1 MDVNKLIKLNNN
13 DIVEFLL
20 SMDENDKIKILKN
33 EIFRKFLLNNFPL
46 FTSVIDALGKDL
58 NYLCDDD
65 FAHLIVVS
73 DIICISNLMMCNN
86 EHINEFLSKDII
98 IDYLYANID
107 EIKYYLSS
115 KTLSLDFTKRFF
127 SILLSDD
134 KTTIKYLIYFNEDMQ
149 DLVFSYNRF
158 SSLKEK
164 IDYNINNIDEVLGL
178 LPNYLKLYQQTY
190 DEDFLVDAQE
200 FSKKYLISMISD
212 YFFGLKPYELKGK
225 VKSILEYAL
234 YNESSISDY
243 KIGIYSLLS
252 NLEQLDILE
261 IKRLYRLLNDI
272 DLENDYLETRNCC
285 YENLNDSLFKGA
297 IFNQSLDNSLSKIYG
312 RSVCMLDG
320 EDFFM
325 LVHSTKTNREQ
336 GTLPDMSERTTYS
349 CSLISDEH
357 LLTYQDPSENIVLG
371 FDNFDINNITSMFET
386 NAFTKY
392 ENQRVSRLY
401 SPKQLIEKTRG
412 FNEIV
417 YVDKEHCLKPSYV
430 VCYDK
435 IKIGDLEASDSFGG
449 IPLVIINTE
458 AYQKQNSMGRK
469 K

>member
-1 MDVNKLIKLNNN
+1 MDVNKLIKLNNS

-20 SMDENDKIKILKN
+20 SMDENDKIKILKS

-98 IDYLYANID
+98 IDYLYTNID
-107 EIKYYLSS
+107 EIKYFLSS
-115 KTLSLDFTKRFF
+115 KTLNLDFTKRFF

-252 NLEQLDILE
+252 NL
-261 IKRLYRLLNDI
+261 
-272 DLENDYLETRNCC
+272 
-285 YENLNDSLFKGA
+285 
-297 IFNQSLDNSLSKIYG
+297 
-312 RSVCMLDG
+312 
-320 EDFFM
+320 
-325 LVHSTKTNREQ
+325 
-336 GTLPDMSERTTYS
+336 
-349 CSLISDEH
+349 
-357 LLTYQDPSENIVLG
+357 
-371 FDNFDINNITSMFET
+371 
-386 NAFTKY
+386 
-392 ENQRVSRLY
+392 
-401 SPKQLIEKTRG
+401 
-412 FNEIV
+412 
-417 YVDKEHCLKPSYV
+417 
-430 VCYDK
+430 
-435 IKIGDLEASDSFGG
+435 
-449 IPLVIINTE
+449 
-458 AYQKQNSMGRK
+458 
-469 K
+469 